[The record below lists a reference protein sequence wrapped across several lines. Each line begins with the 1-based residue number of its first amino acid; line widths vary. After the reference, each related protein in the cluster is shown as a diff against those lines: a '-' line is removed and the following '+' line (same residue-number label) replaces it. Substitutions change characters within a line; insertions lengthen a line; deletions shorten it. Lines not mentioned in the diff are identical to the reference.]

1 MWEQDIRLRAKG
13 KTARGQKKASLP
25 GGKASGP
32 KSWYRL
38 LCRKDKA
45 GENDLFGLRMAGR
58 TGTAGKGLL
67 LFRTGLDDISMATEA
82 GVRHMA
88 ATEDLAVVNDL
99 EVGVLDKHI
108 FRIMA
113 ASGTALELG
122 SSAGD
127 LMMAH
132 GALLVVVHGQRG
144 EVGRHLG
151 VASRTVRSG
160 VDVMVEVNG
169 LLRAVHLDGAGGD
182 MCKLRGGCRQSQ
194 SGDKKSGGA
203 DRQQLFHRGDL
214 LLVDTLNQNSSC

>member
-1 MWEQDIRLRAKG
+1 MK
-13 KTARGQKKASLP
+13 SLP
-25 GGKASGP
+25 
-32 KSWYRL
+32 R
-38 LCRKDKA
+38 RKNGA
-45 GENDLFGLRMAGR
+45 GSSDLVGLRMAGR
-58 TGTAGKGLL
+58 TGTAGEGLL
-67 LFRTGLDDISMATEA
+67 LFRTGLDHVGMTTEA
-82 GVRHMA
+82 GISHMA

-99 EVGVLDKHI
+99 EVRVLDMHV
-108 FRIMA
+108 FRIMT

-132 GALLVVVHGQRG
+132 GALLVVVHGQRR

-151 VASRTVRSG
+151 MASRTVRSG

-169 LLRAVHLDGAGGD
+169 LLRTVHLDGAGGD
-182 MCKLRGGCRQSQ
+182 MCKLRGSGRQSQ

-214 LLVDTLNQNSSC
+214 LLVDTQNQAHPVRGMSIITILHKSK